1 MSGIPLRT
9 HHTPP
14 THTYTHTTHTHTHT
28 THTHAH
34 LCTGIL
40 HEDLRV
46 FLEANVPSGKKAK
59 KLVLG
64 VADSKLGGAI
74 QEGLGLKCEAG
85 GTVAEVIRGVRLYF
99 TKLVKGVY
107 TIVNMCSQ

>member
-1 MSGIPLRT
+1 M
-9 HHTPP
+9 HF
-14 THTYTHTTHTHTHT
+14 
-28 THTHAH
+28 A
-34 LCTGIL
+34 GIL
-40 HEDLRV
+40 HEDLRI

-74 QEGLGLKCEAG
+74 QEGMGLKCEAG

-99 TKLVKGVY
+99 TKLVKGVC
-107 TIVNMCSQ
+107 VCVRVCACVCVRACACVLSACVE